1 MPFLWGRPRRAEL
14 SASWRVSVNSTD
26 AHPREGPG
34 VGGTIDNTLDD
45 RLPISGLLKKLA
57 FTRSLPQGQMQHSRL
72 VATFLLTLASASGH
86 ADIYGYVDK
95 QGVSHFSAEKSD
107 ARYQLL
113 VRGNRFGS
121 LLLEPSG
128 RGKQALA
135 NRLIEHPNLR
145 MYEPMLKTA
154 GIEFAVELALLKAI
168 MAAESG
174 FNPDAVS
181 PKGAVGLMQIMP
193 STAERYGLLGDR
205 KKSVEEKLQDPKT
218 NIRLGARYLADLFK
232 LFPGQQDL
240 VIASYNAGEGA
251 VQQYRN
257 AIPPYPE
264 TRNYVELVTQLQQV
278 YRSRSAT
285 GKYGA
290 SVRSGSAN
298 GTKRMYLTIRAPGD
312 TAASGSPPSVR

>member
-1 MPFLWGRPRRAEL
+1 M
-14 SASWRVSVNSTD
+14 T
-26 AHPREGPG
+26 HP
-34 VGGTIDNTLDD
+34 
-45 RLPISGLLKKLA
+45 
-57 FTRSLPQGQMQHSRL
+57 RL
-72 VATFLLTLASASGH
+72 VAIFLLTLASTSGH
-86 ADIYGYVDK
+86 ADIYGYVDE

-121 LLLEPSG
+121 LELDPSG

-135 NRLIEHPNLR
+135 NRLMEHPNLKT
-145 MYEPMLKTA
+145 YEPMLKTA
-154 GIEFAVELALLKAI
+154 SIEFAVELALLKAI

-181 PKGAVGLMQIMP
+181 PKGAIGLMQIMP
-193 STAERYGLLGDR
+193 STAERYGLLSDR
-205 KKSVEEKLQDPKT
+205 KKSIEQKLQDPKT
-218 NIRLGARYLADLFK
+218 NIRLGTRYLADLFK

-257 AIPPYPE
+257 TIPPYPE

-278 YRSRSAT
+278 YRIRSGT
-285 GKYGA
+285 RKFGA
-290 SVRSGSAN
+290 SVRSSSAN
-298 GTKRMYLTIRAPGD
+298 GTKRMYLTIRGPGD
-312 TAASGSPPSVR
+312 DTPAPRSPPALR

>member
-1 MPFLWGRPRRAEL
+1 
-14 SASWRVSVNSTD
+14 
-26 AHPREGPG
+26 
-34 VGGTIDNTLDD
+34 
-45 RLPISGLLKKLA
+45 
-57 FTRSLPQGQMQHSRL
+57 MQHSRL

-86 ADIYGYVDK
+86 ADIYGYIDE
-95 QGVSHFSAEKSD
+95 QGVSHFSAQKSD
-107 ARYQLL
+107 PRYQLL

-121 LLLEPSG
+121 LEMEPSG
-128 RGKQALA
+128 RGKQALPTG
-135 NRLIEHPNLR
+135 LIEHPKLR
-145 MYEPMLKTA
+145 TYEPMLKTA
-154 GIEFAVELALLKAI
+154 SIEFAIELALLKAI

-174 FNPDAVS
+174 FNPEAVS
-181 PKGAVGLMQIMP
+181 PKGAIGLMQIMP
-193 STAERYGLLGDR
+193 LTAERYGLLGDR
-205 KKSVEEKLQDPKT
+205 KKSIEQKLQDPKT

-232 LFPGQQDL
+232 RFPGQQDL

-278 YRSRSAT
+278 YRARSGT

-312 TAASGSPPSVR
+312 SAASGSPPSIR

>member
-1 MPFLWGRPRRAEL
+1 
-14 SASWRVSVNSTD
+14 
-26 AHPREGPG
+26 
-34 VGGTIDNTLDD
+34 
-45 RLPISGLLKKLA
+45 
-57 FTRSLPQGQMQHSRL
+57 MQHSRL

-86 ADIYGYVDK
+86 ADIYGYVDE
-95 QGVSHFSAEKSD
+95 QGISHFSAEKSD

-121 LLLEPSG
+121 LELQPSG

-135 NRLIEHPNLR
+135 NRLIEHPNLKT
-145 MYEPMLKTA
+145 YEPMLKTA
-154 GIEFAVELALLKAI
+154 SIEFAVELALLKAV

-181 PKGAVGLMQIMP
+181 PKGAIGLMQIMP

-205 KKSVEEKLQDPKT
+205 KKSAEQKLQDPKT

-232 LFPGQQDL
+232 LFPGQQHL

-278 YRSRSAT
+278 YRTRSGA
-285 GKYGA
+285 GKFGA

-298 GTKRMYLTIRAPGD
+298 GTKRIYLTIRAPGD
-312 TAASGSPPSVR
+312 TAAAESPSVVR

>member
-1 MPFLWGRPRRAEL
+1 
-14 SASWRVSVNSTD
+14 
-26 AHPREGPG
+26 
-34 VGGTIDNTLDD
+34 
-45 RLPISGLLKKLA
+45 
-57 FTRSLPQGQMQHSRL
+57 MQHSRL

-86 ADIYGYVDK
+86 ADIYGYVDE

-121 LLLEPSG
+121 LVLEPSG
-128 RGKQALA
+128 RGKQVLA
-135 NRLIEHPNLR
+135 NRLIEHPKLKT
-145 MYEPMLKTA
+145 YEPMLKTA

-278 YRSRSAT
+278 YRARSGT

-312 TAASGSPPSVR
+312 SAASGSPPSVR